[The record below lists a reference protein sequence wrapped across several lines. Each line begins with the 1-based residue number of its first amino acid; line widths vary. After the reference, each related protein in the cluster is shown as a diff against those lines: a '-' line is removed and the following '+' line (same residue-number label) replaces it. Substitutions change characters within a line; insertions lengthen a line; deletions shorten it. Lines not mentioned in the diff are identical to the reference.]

1 MSNFYMDCPIHFN
14 GAIKTLSFLEGEIV
28 MMQTPLTM
36 TQMMERAEKYFPKK
50 QVVSR
55 TESGI
60 QRFTYKQ
67 VAERTR
73 RLADS
78 LTKLGVTKGEKVGT
92 LAWNHHRHLEAYFA
106 IPCMGAVL
114 HTINIR
120 LSPQHISYIIN
131 HAEDKVLLVDSD
143 ILPLLESCAAELKTV
158 KAFIIMTDE
167 KELPETTLS
176 PVYHYEQLLAEAN
189 PEFNY
194 PKDLDENDP
203 AGLCYTS
210 ATTGNPKGVVY
221 SHRGIFLHS
230 LALGLA
236 DSAAISEKD
245 ISLTVVP
252 MFHVNAWG
260 MPFAGVWFGTTLVL
274 PGPYFTP
281 KLLAEL
287 IEQEKVTITSGVP
300 TIWLGLLKELGEG
313 AYDLSSLRGILCGG
327 SAAPKGMIKAFEQK
341 YKVPFMHAYGMT
353 ETSPLALFSS
363 LKSYQ
368 EELDYEERLELR
380 AKQGTLV
387 PGLEMK
393 ILGKDGEVAWDGK
406 EMGELCLRGPWIA
419 SEYYKDERT
428 KDAFHE
434 GWLHTGDVATIDE
447 EGFVKVVDRTKDLIK
462 SGGEW
467 ISSVDLENAL
477 MAHEAVFEAAVV
489 AVPHE
494 RWQERPLACVVL
506 KDSYKGKT
514 AKEELLEFLKP
525 QFAKWW
531 IPDEILFL
539 EEIPKTSVGKF
550 LKMALRDQVQKEI
563 LRKS

>member
-1 MSNFYMDCPIHFN
+1 
-14 GAIKTLSFLEGEIV
+14 

-36 TQMMERAEKYFPKK
+36 TQMIVRAEKLFPKK

-55 TESGI
+55 TASGI
-60 QRFTYKQ
+60 HRFTYKQ
-67 VAERTR
+67 IADRTR
-73 RLADS
+73 RLADA
-78 LTKLGVTKGEKVGT
+78 LTKLGVERGERVGT

-106 IPCMGAVL
+106 VPCMGAVL

-131 HAEDKVLLVDSD
+131 HAEDKVLLVDAD
-143 ILPLLESCAAELKTV
+143 ILPLVEKCSPEFKTV
-158 KAFIIMTDE
+158 KAYVVMTDDE
-167 KELPETTLS
+167 ELPETSLS
-176 PVYHYEQLLAEAN
+176 PVYHYEKLLNEAN
-189 PEFNY
+189 PEFKY
-194 PKDLDENDP
+194 PEDIDENAP
-203 AGLCYTS
+203 AGMCYTS

-236 DSAAISEKD
+236 DSAAVGEKD
-245 ISLTVVP
+245 IAMTVVP
-252 MFHVNAWG
+252 MFHANAWG
-260 MPFAGVWFGTTLVL
+260 LPFAGVWFGTTLVL

-287 IEQEKVTITSGVP
+287 IEQERVTITAGVP
-300 TIWLGLLKELGEG
+300 TIWLGLLKELEEG
-313 AYDLSSLRGILCGG
+313 SYDLSSLRGILCGG

-341 YKVPFMHAYGMT
+341 YNVPFMHAYGMT
-353 ETSPLALFSS
+353 ETSPLAVIST

-368 EELDYEERLELR
+368 EELDYEDRLELR
-380 AKQGTLV
+380 AKQGVLV

-393 ILGKDGEVAWDGK
+393 IVGKDGEVAWDGK

-428 KDAFHE
+428 LDAFHD
-434 GWLHTGDVATIDE
+434 GWLHTGDVVTIDK
-447 EGFVKVVDRTKDLIK
+447 EGFVKIVDRTKDLIK

-494 RWQERPLACVVL
+494 RWQERPVACVVL
-506 KDSYKGKT
+506 KDAFKGKIT
-514 AKEELLEFLKP
+514 KEELIQFLAQ

-531 IPDEILFL
+531 LPDDVLFL

-550 LKMALRDQVQKEI
+550 LKMALREQVQKEV
-563 LRKS
+563 LTKE

>member
-1 MSNFYMDCPIHFN
+1 
-14 GAIKTLSFLEGEIV
+14 

-36 TQMMERAEKYFPKK
+36 TQMIERAEKYFPKK

-55 TESGI
+55 TASGI
-60 QRFTYKQ
+60 QRLTYKQ
-67 VAERTR
+67 IADRTR

-78 LTKLGVTKGEKVGT
+78 LKNLGIQKGERVGT

-143 ILPLLESCAAELKTV
+143 ILPLLEKCAPDIKNV

-167 KELPETTLS
+167 EELPETSLS
-176 PVYHYEQLLAEAN
+176 PVYHYEKLLSQAN
-189 PEFNY
+189 PEFQFPN
-194 PKDLDENDP
+194 DIDENDS
-203 AGLCYTS
+203 AGMCYTS

-221 SHRGIFLHS
+221 SHRGIVLHS
-230 LALGLA
+230 MALGLA
-236 DSAAISEKD
+236 DSAAMSEKD
-245 ISLTVVP
+245 IALPVVP
-252 MFHVNAWG
+252 MFHANAWG
-260 MPFAGVWFGTTLVL
+260 MPFAAVWFGTSLVL

-287 IEQEKVTITSGVP
+287 IEKERVTITAGVP
-300 TIWLGLLKELGEG
+300 TIWLGLLKELDEG
-313 AYDLSSLRGILCGG
+313 SYDLSSLRGILCGG
-327 SAAPKGMIKAFEQK
+327 SAAPKGMIKAFEQRH
-341 YKVPFMHAYGMT
+341 KVPFMHAYGMT
-353 ETSPLALFSS
+353 ETSPLVVIST

-368 EELDYEERLELR
+368 EELDPEERLELR

-387 PGLEMK
+387 PGLEIK
-393 ILGKDGEVAWDGK
+393 IVGKDGEVAWDGK
-406 EMGELCLRGPWIA
+406 EMGELCIRGPWIA

-428 KDAFHE
+428 ADAFRD
-434 GWLHTGDVATIDE
+434 GWLHTGDVVTIDE
-447 EGFVKVVDRTKDLIK
+447 EGFVKIVDRTKDLIK

-494 RWQERPLACVVL
+494 QWQERPITCVVL
-506 KDSYKGKT
+506 KDAYKDKVGKD
-514 AKEELLEFLKP
+514 ELVDFLKP

-531 IPDEILFL
+531 IPDDILFL

-550 LKMALRDQVQKEI
+550 LKMALREQVQKEV